1 MSTLPKIDMKKRI
14 KVNGIII
21 ACVILGITCF
31 PRLFLRQSDNPYDYW
46 AEAMGLALLL
56 LGFLLRVSSRGY
68 KSELSSG
75 GNALVRG
82 GPYAVVRN
90 PMYLGIFLSGVGL
103 VLLLFQW
110 WALFAFLAFMLIRYA
125 TLISKEEKVL
135 EKAFGKEYR
144 EYAHAVPRL
153 LPRIAALKKMSIG
166 EYLPLKLSWFPRE
179 LNSFIPLLVVIE
191 LVELWE
197 AYQIGEYQEYLWQ
210 VALFLVIIGIFF
222 IGVMVLSRH
231 YEKNAKHS

>member
-1 MSTLPKIDMKKRI
+1 MPTLSEIKMKKRI

-21 ACVILGITCF
+21 ACAILGITCF
-31 PRLFLRQSDNPYDYW
+31 PRLFLRQSESRYEYW
-46 AEAMGLALLL
+46 AEAVGLALLL

-75 GNALVRG
+75 GNALVKG
-82 GPYAVVRN
+82 GPYAAVRN

-135 EKAFGKEYR
+135 KKNFGKEYC
-144 EYAHAVPRL
+144 EYSHTVPRL
-153 LPRIAALKKMSIG
+153 FPRVATLKKRNIR
-166 EYLPLKLSWFPRE
+166 EYLPLKLSWFTRE
-179 LNSFIPLLVVIE
+179 LNSFIPLLAVIA

-197 AYQIGEYQEYLWQ
+197 AYQAGDYQEYLRKM
-210 VALFLVIIGIFF
+210 ALFLIIIGIFF
-222 IGVMVLSRH
+222 IGVRFLSRRH
-231 YEKNAKHS
+231 EKNTK